1 MRLLLAGVT
10 GGTGKELLAQAVA
23 AGHDVTVV
31 VRSPARLPS
40 DLADSVVVVEGDV
53 LERGAWMDAVA
64 GHDVLLSCLGSTDR
78 KHPTA
83 VYSDGTMSILHAM
96 GTSPNRRA
104 ICLSSGG
111 LDIGPDV
118 PFAQRIVTKLIIQRI
133 YRHGYD
139 DMRRM
144 EAVLRAE
151 DLRWTIIRAP
161 MLADGEPTGSYRT
174 AKNSRLKNPTSI
186 RRADLAQYMLAAVA
200 DEATWKSVI
209 EISR

>member
-31 VRSPARLPS
+31 VRHPDRLPP
-40 DLADSVVVVEGDV
+40 DLAASVSV
-53 LERGAWMDAVA
+53 LEGNILEHGSWTDAVA

-83 VYSDGTMSILHAM
+83 VYSQGTMNLLHAM
-96 GTSPNRRA
+96 GASPNRRA
-104 ICLSSGG
+104 LCLSSGG
-111 LDIGPDV
+111 LDPAPDL

-133 YRHGYD
+133 YRHGYE

-144 EAVLRAE
+144 EVLLRAE

-161 MLADGEPTGSYRT
+161 MLTDGDPAGSYRT
-174 AKNSRLKNPTSI
+174 ANNSRLKNPTSI
-186 RRADLAQYMLAAVA
+186 QRADLAQYMLDAVA